1 MTPPG
6 EEKIRTGRRRVHMGE
21 NTKNSNR
28 GSAVRHGVVGALAA
42 ILLLAAGAAF
52 AQDTNE
58 LIVVGSDGR
67 FGIVRIGNFGE
78 PAPIV
83 MMNGT
88 ILSPGDLDCEMV
100 PNHPQ
105 CRTLDALLAAEKD
118 RRQNSPQAPLGAFL
132 DPYSKP
138 DLAPGVILVTE
149 DSGAVLIRN
158 AAPSDYPPPV
168 VIVDGVVVNR

>member
-1 MTPPG
+1 
-6 EEKIRTGRRRVHMGE
+6 MGE
-21 NTKNSNR
+21 KTKNSNR
-28 GSAVRHGVVGALAA
+28 GSTVRHGVVGALAA
-42 ILLLAAGAAF
+42 VILLAAGAAF

-58 LIVVGSDGR
+58 IIVIGANGR
-67 FGIVRIGNFGE
+67 YSIVRIGEPCE

-83 MMNGT
+83 MMNGKT
-88 ILSPGDLDCEMV
+88 LSSGNVNCEMV

-105 CRTLDALLAAEKD
+105 CRTLDSLLAAENA
-118 RRQNSPQAPLGAFL
+118 REANVPQATLGAFL